1 MTEFEDF
8 KPFFEAMIA
17 KMKTH
22 DHDRGDSW
30 KEDGFYQDIN
40 TRYMSEGPSMRWVH
54 MDPWLQGL
62 LKDEQREYERSYDP
76 KELLDIANFCAMLYM
91 RSSEVNHE

>member
-8 KPFFEAMIA
+8 KPFFEAMIT

-30 KEDGFYQDIN
+30 REEGFWKDVNY
-40 TRYMSEGPSMRWVH
+40 RYSSMGRQSRYFE
-54 MDPWLQGL
+54 MDPWLLTL
-62 LKDEQREYERSYDP
+62 LKEELVEYEASKDP
-76 KELLDIANFCAMLYM
+76 KELLDIANFCAMLYI
-91 RSSEVNHE
+91 RSSGGSQ

>member
-17 KMKTH
+17 KMQTH

-30 KEDGFYQDIN
+30 KEDGFYRDIN
-40 TRYMSEGPSMRWVH
+40 TRYMSEGPHMRFFK
-54 MDPWLQGL
+54 MDPWLLDL
-62 LKDEQREYERSYDP
+62 LKDEVKEYEAKLDP
-76 KELLDIANFCAMLYM
+76 KELLDIANFCGMLYM
-91 RSSEVNHE
+91 RSLGRTQQ

>member
-22 DHDRGDSW
+22 DEDRGDSW
-30 KEDGFYQDIN
+30 KEDGFWRDIN
-40 TRYMSEGPSMRWVH
+40 YRYMSEGPQMRYFK
-54 MDPWLQGL
+54 MDPWLLGL
-62 LKDEQREYERSYDP
+62 LQDELKEYETKLDP
-76 KELLDIANFCAMLYM
+76 KDLLDIANFCAMLYM
-91 RSSEVNHE
+91 RSSEVNPE